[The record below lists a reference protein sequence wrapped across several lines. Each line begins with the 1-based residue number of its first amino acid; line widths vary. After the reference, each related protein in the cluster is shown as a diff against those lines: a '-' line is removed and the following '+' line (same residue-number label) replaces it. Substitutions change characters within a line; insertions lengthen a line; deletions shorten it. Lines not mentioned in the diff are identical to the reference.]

1 MGHIYVDIKITNRD
15 DLTRLDDKH
24 INSNQVHVLELKDV
38 LVDTGASVMCLPSK
52 MIKQLGLTN
61 FKEEVVAITTGTQNV
76 RTYDGVRIEI
86 NGTSTLS
93 EVMELPDDSEP
104 LLGAIP
110 MQLLGLRLDMT
121 TETVL
126 FVKNTR
132 YRI

>member
-61 FKEEVVAITTGTQNV
+61 FKEEVVAIATGTLNV

-121 TETVL
+121 TETVQ